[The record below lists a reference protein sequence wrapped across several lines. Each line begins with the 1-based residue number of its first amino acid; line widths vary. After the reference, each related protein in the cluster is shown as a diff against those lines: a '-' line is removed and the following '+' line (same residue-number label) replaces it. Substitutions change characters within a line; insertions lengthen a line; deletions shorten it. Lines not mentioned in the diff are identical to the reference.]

1 MAIPVIDPDLCTGCG
16 VCEELCPAVFE
27 LAEDGL
33 AHVIAGSVCDEAGCC
48 EEAAE
53 SCPDE
58 AISLED

>member
-1 MAIPVIDPDLCTGCG
+1 VATPEIDPDLCTGCG

-27 LAEDGL
+27 LGDDGL
-33 AHVIAGSVCDEAGCC
+33 AHVIVGSDRDGAECC

-58 AISLED
+58 AISFRG